1 MRATESM
8 ELSNINFHGA
18 WNIISGK
25 NCVAEK
31 GDIIKKYSSK
41 VFVVTGKNSAK
52 ASGALDD
59 FINLFEKLQIEYK
72 IFDKVTEN
80 PHIDFCR
87 QAALECA
94 EYGADGVL
102 GIGGGSPLD
111 TAKAVALL
119 SQNLTT
125 SDEDLYA
132 KKVPN
137 PPLPLFAC
145 GTTAGTG
152 SEVTSYSIMTLGYGE
167 NVKKASWGSKA
178 VIPTVTFADATYTLS
193 MSRNSMLSTAID
205 AVSHGIEA
213 SLRKTTTVFVRM
225 FAKETLSLVWP
236 ILKKM
241 AEGEELTFDDRE
253 RVLYGSILGG
263 FAIEL
268 SGSCFPHSAGY
279 SLTTRYG
286 IPHGFA
292 CSYFTAELLRVHMKD
307 YKEYVAM
314 LLHAMGSNIEEI
326 ERIFYSVIP
335 SFERNEN
342 EFNALVASAGK
353 SRNIHSALF
362 EGDENFA
369 THIFDVV
376 YKTMDKY
383 NK

>member
-1 MRATESM
+1 M
-8 ELSNINFHGA
+8 ELSNINFQGA
-18 WNIISGK
+18 WNIISGR

-31 GDIIKKYSSK
+31 GDIIKKYSAK
-41 VFVVTGKNSAK
+41 VMIVTGKNSAK

-59 FINLFEKLQIEYK
+59 FIALFERLGIEYK
-72 IFDKVTEN
+72 VFDKVTEN
-80 PHIDFCR
+80 PHLDFCR
-87 QAALECA
+87 QAAIECK
-94 EYGADGVL
+94 EWGADGVL

-119 SQNLTT
+119 SQNLDT

-137 PPLPLFAC
+137 APLPLFAC

-178 VIPTVTFADATYTLS
+178 VIPTITFADAKYTLS
-193 MSRNSMLSTAID
+193 MSRNSTLSTAID

-213 SLRKTTTVFVRM
+213 SLRKTTSVFVRM
-225 FAKETLSLVWP
+225 FAKETLELVWP
-236 ILKKM
+236 VLKK
-241 AEGEELTFDDRE
+241 AIAGQELTFEDRE
-253 RVLYGSILGG
+253 RVLYGSVLGG

-292 CSYFTAELLRVHMKD
+292 CAYFTPELLRVHLKEH
-307 YKEYVAM
+307 KEYVAM
-314 LLHAMGSNIEEI
+314 LLNAMDSSIEEI
-326 ERIFYSVIP
+326 ERLFYSVIP
-335 SFERNEN
+335 SFERNDE
-342 EFNALVASAGK
+342 ELKTLIASASK
-353 SRNIHSALF
+353 SRNIHSALY

-369 THIFDVV
+369 EHIFRVV
-376 YKTMDKY
+376 YATLDKY
-383 NK
+383 GK